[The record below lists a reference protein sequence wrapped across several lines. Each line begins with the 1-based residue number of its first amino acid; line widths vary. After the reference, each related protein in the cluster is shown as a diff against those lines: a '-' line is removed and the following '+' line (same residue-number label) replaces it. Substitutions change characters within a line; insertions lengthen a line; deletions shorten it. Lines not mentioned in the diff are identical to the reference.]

1 MKKKIVMGLFVLA
14 AVIGMGFAGTCER
27 HNLSFYGSNCPS
39 CAEERAAQANREAE
53 KIKKQQELC
62 NEYKNKA
69 NDKSLNSATRK
80 RNKENF
86 DAWCSE

>member
-14 AVIGMGFAGTCER
+14 TVIGMGFAGTCER
-27 HNLSFYGSNCPS
+27 HNLNFYGSKCPS

-53 KIKKQQELC
+53 KIKEQQELC

-69 NDKSLNSATRK
+69 NNKKLNADTRN
-80 RNKENF
+80 RNKKNF